1 MTTYSPVPP
10 PSSVDPLTPARS
22 RRGALLRGGAL
33 AVLTLGLS
41 LPASAPAEAKPRDHQ
56 SRDVIALPAGFQPE
70 GITIDQRGRDRGTAY
85 FGSRAD
91 GDIYAADVRTG
102 SGRVISQ
109 GPGTPSVGLKTDS
122 RGLLYVSGGTAGNAR
137 VVDTR
142 SGRILISYALADPAP
157 TTGQP
162 SFVNDVVLSRT
173 DAWFT
178 DSNRAVLYRVP
189 QARHGKPAPASAI
202 QRLPLTGEWVQTAGV
217 INANG
222 IALSPDGRSLLVV
235 QSNTGFLFRVDPW
248 TGVATKVDLGGTLL
262 TNGDGLLVEGRTLY
276 AVQNRLNQVA
286 VVRLDR
292 TGSSGRLVDTLKD
305 SRFDVPTTIASYG
318 KSLYLPNARFSTPPT
333 PTTPYTAVPI
343 ARP

>member
-1 MTTYSPVPP
+1 MTTHSPR
-10 PSSVDPLTPARS
+10 PSAPTRS
-22 RRGALLRGGAL
+22 TRSTVLRGSAL
-33 AVLTLGLS
+33 AVLTLGL
-41 LPASAPAEAKPRDHQ
+41 LVPTSAPAEAKHRDH
-56 SRDVIALPAGFQPE
+56 RAPDVIALPDGFQPE
-70 GITIDQRGRDRGTAY
+70 GITIDQRGRDKGTAY

-102 SGRVISQ
+102 RGRVISQ

-122 RGLLYVSGGTAGNAR
+122 DGLLYVSGGTAGTAR

-157 TTGQP
+157 TTAQP
-162 SFVNDVVLSRT
+162 SFVNDVVLARR

-189 QARHGKPAPASAI
+189 QARHGRPAPASAI
-202 QRLPLTGEWVQTAGV
+202 QRLPLTGDWVQTAGV

-235 QSNTGFLFRVDPW
+235 QSNTGFLFRVDPR

-292 TGSSGRLVDTLKD
+292 SGSSGRLVTTLTD
-305 SRFDVPTTIASYG
+305 SDFDVPTTIASYG

-333 PTTPYTAVPI
+333 PTTTYTAVRI